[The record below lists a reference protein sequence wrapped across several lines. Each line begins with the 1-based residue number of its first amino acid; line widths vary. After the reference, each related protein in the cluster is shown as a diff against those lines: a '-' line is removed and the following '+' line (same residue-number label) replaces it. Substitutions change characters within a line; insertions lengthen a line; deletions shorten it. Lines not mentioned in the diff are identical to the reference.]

1 MGRDIAQDEDSEKAP
16 ADLHL
21 IPPLAVLHEWP
32 RVAPF
37 VRRAL
42 EHGEG
47 SYLEADVAMAC
58 MAGQW
63 QLWVIGQDDEIQAV
77 GITEIVNF
85 PRQRKCLIRYLS
97 GTLEAVLPH
106 WAVFESWAREQ
117 KCHTFEIYG
126 RKGWERVLSDWKKQH
141 VIFTRNL

>member
-1 MGRDIAQDEDSEKAP
+1 MS
-16 ADLHL
+16 ADLRQ
-21 IPPLAVLHEWP
+21 IPALDVLHEWP

-37 VRRAL
+37 VRKAL

-47 SYLEADVAMAC
+47 SYLEADVGHYC
-58 MAGQW
+58 MTGEW
-63 QLWVIGQDDEIQAV
+63 QLWVIGRGGKIQAV

-97 GTLEAVLPH
+97 GDLQEILPH

-117 KCHTFEIYG
+117 GCTRFEIYG
-126 RKGWERVLSDWKKQH
+126 RKGWERVLPDWTKQH